1 MEPLPLVFIVDDD
14 ASVRTSLERLMKS
27 VGLRA
32 ETFASSQAFLQ
43 RQRHEGP
50 SCLVLDVRLPGLSSL
65 SLQEALAAE
74 GSMIPIIFITGHGNI
89 PMSVRAMKAGAMDF
103 LPKPVR
109 SQDLLEAVQQAIAK
123 AQQARQ
129 ERAAIADVQRRVQM
143 LTPCERRSYLSWL
156 TAC

>member
-129 ERAAIADVQRRVQM
+129 ERAAIADVQRRVQT